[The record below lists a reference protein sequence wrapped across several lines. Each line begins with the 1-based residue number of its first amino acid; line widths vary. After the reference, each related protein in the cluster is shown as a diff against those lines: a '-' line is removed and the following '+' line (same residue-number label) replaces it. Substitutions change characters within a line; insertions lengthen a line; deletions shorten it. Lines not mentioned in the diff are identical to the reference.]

1 MTVRRDI
8 AWLALAGAVWLLAGG
23 AEIWGAE
30 VDQVDKE
37 QVKITTDVRDTVDT
51 PVVSPDDT
59 IDDRDGRILSS
70 DQVEELVDPS
80 PQVPSDFRP
89 PRPEYRKIPPELA
102 AKLREF
108 NVLREKFLKEQE
120 GLIRKYKGATE
131 KDRDLIRQRL
141 QLRREEWLERSR
153 SMKEDS
159 RERLRDLIRELP
171 KHREALEAARD
182 AARDA
187 VREEVNDVKRR
198 GVDD

>member
-182 AARDA
+182 A